1 MNHRRFVS
9 HSILIVPV
17 FLLLSCDSFYVSH
30 NSDRK
35 NTRFPG
41 DPETVSQTGRNQYPP
56 YTGSVTVYGSK
67 EEVKNLEYES
77 LGRVTANA
85 RMVEEG
91 EMIANLQRQAADIGA
106 NAIVLDNRKKGDN
119 VAPSKMKAQAI
130 RVLGVKHSRASS

>member
-1 MNHRRFVS
+1 M
-9 HSILIVPV
+9 LLVPV

-30 NSDRK
+30 NSNRK
-35 NTRFPG
+35 NTSFPG

-56 YTGSVTVYGSK
+56 YTGVVTVYGSK

-77 LGRVTANA
+77 LGKITTSA
-85 RMVEEG
+85 RMAEES
-91 EMIANLQRQAADIGA
+91 EMLADLQRQAADIGA
-106 NAIVLDNRKKGDN
+106 NAIVLDNQKKGDN

>member
-1 MNHRRFVS
+1 M
-9 HSILIVPV
+9 LLVPV

-30 NSDRK
+30 NSNRK
-35 NTRFPG
+35 NTSFPG
-41 DPETVSQTGRNQYPP
+41 DPETVSQSGRNQYPP
-56 YTGSVTVYGSK
+56 FTGVVAVYGSK

-77 LGRVTANA
+77 LGRVTTSA
-85 RMVEEG
+85 RLVEEG
-91 EMIANLQRQAADIGA
+91 EMLADLQRQAADLGA